1 MLFGV
6 FFFCLFAGLLF
17 PLFRSSLKVAA
28 GFLFFFIFYSNHA
41 MLLVGVLWVLPKLP
55 LALLFSEGAGLLETG
70 CRLAPKKGQP
80 GET

>member
-1 MLFGV
+1 
-6 FFFCLFAGLLF
+6 
-17 PLFRSSLKVAA
+17 
-28 GFLFFFIFYSNHA
+28 

-70 CRLAPKKGQP
+70 CRLAPEKGQP